1 MTASVSFLSII
12 ILVAVGMA
20 SLSAVILLVLWIKD
34 RKRRELW

>member
-12 ILVAVGMA
+12 ILIAVGMA